1 MNRLLLIVPIS
12 CMLSA
17 YKVIGANI
25 FFNMVEGSPELI
37 FQNMNGYQGTEPL
50 TFMIVFVISTTIF
63 PLFYEIMFRGLL
75 WGMLRSFC
83 DKWTTGILVA
93 VAYSVFGFI
102 LFFPFLLPFALY
114 LSYLRHTRDSIW
126 PGVFANS
133 VFVAS
138 NISIPF
144 LF

>member
-17 YKVIGANI
+17 YKVIGSNI
-25 FFNMVEGSPELI
+25 VFNIIDGNPELI
-37 FQNMNGYQGTEPL
+37 FQNINAFHDQEPVGL
-50 TFMIVFVISTTIF
+50 VIYFCIATTIF
-63 PLFYEIMFRGLL
+63 PLLYEVMFRGLL
-75 WGMLRSFC
+75 WGMIRSFA

-93 VAYSVFGFI
+93 VAYSAFGI
-102 LFFPFLLPFALY
+102 IVNFPFLLPFALY

-138 NISIPF
+138 NIFIPF